1 MELNSKTVF
10 LIQDYNFCFVI
21 KSLLLRFN
29 TKILVGTFLDPITR
43 IKKSKYPQHGL
54 FLPHHHYVISHC
66 LFVLSLDFCFA
77 IKQKQ
82 IINVKVIQVLCKV

>member
-43 IKKSKYPQHGL
+43 IKKS
-54 FLPHHHYVISHC
+54 
-66 LFVLSLDFCFA
+66 
-77 IKQKQ
+77 
-82 IINVKVIQVLCKV
+82 